1 MSLPSDAGYS
11 VPNETARVAL
21 AIFPKGNIYMRLY
34 DALGSIYKQH
44 EFADLYSALGQP
56 AIQPVRLALVCIL
69 QFMEG
74 LTDQQA
80 ANAVRT
86 RIDWKYLLGLEL
98 TDTGFDPS
106 VLSEFRSRL
115 LNNTI
120 GIIDNTGNVE
130 QRLLDSLLLHFRE
143 RGLLKAG
150 GRARTDSTHVLGAI
164 TALNRLQ
171 LVLETMRHALN
182 TLSVVAP
189 EWLLDVLQHVAPD
202 WLERYGSRAD
212 DFHLPKKETERLALT
227 QAVGMDGFALLEAID
242 GAMTP
247 VWLRQV
253 PAMRI
258 LRRVWLQNYMRTG
271 TEHLGKGSEGQFSWR
286 EVGNIPPATL
296 FLSTPYDPEA
306 RYARKRSTSW
316 IGYKVHLTESCD
328 DENTALAL
336 ATPTST
342 PTAPHLITQV
352 ETSPAPSPDTAATP
366 LVHKKLRDKGLFPQ
380 IHLVDIGDLGYIEI
394 ALEAESRR
402 EFGVELLGPMRR
414 DYHRQAHEGQ
424 GFEVEHFVIDWNAK
438 RVECPNGKVSR
449 SWTPAIERGK
459 EMIKVK
465 FSMKDCQPCPF
476 REKCTNSQTKTRR
489 MLTLKPQEL
498 HEALRRGRLREQT
511 REYKTEYRRRS
522 GIEGTISQG
531 VRGFG
536 MRQSRYIG
544 QAKTHL
550 QHVLTAIGINL
561 VRFDNWLLGK
571 EPVQTRRS
579 AFVRLLAAT

>member
-1 MSLPSDAGYS
+1 MSLPSEASYS
-11 VPNETARVAL
+11 VPEETARVAR

-34 DALGSIYKQH
+34 DALGSIYKQQD
-44 EFADLYSALGQP
+44 FIDLFSALGQP
-56 AIQPVRLALVCIL
+56 AIHPVRLALVCIL

-86 RIDWKYLLGLEL
+86 RIDLKYLLGLEL
-98 TDTGFDPS
+98 TNSGFDPS

-115 LNNTI
+115 LNITSS
-120 GIIDNTGNVE
+120 TASVE
-130 QRLLDSLLLHFRE
+130 QRLLDTLLLHFQE

-150 GRARTDSTHVLGAI
+150 GRVRTDSTHVLGAI

-189 EWLLDVLQHVAPD
+189 DWLLQHVAPD
-202 WLERYGSRAD
+202 WLDRYGSRAD
-212 DFHLPKKETERLALT
+212 DFHLPKKDTERLALT
-227 QAVGMDGFALLEAID
+227 QTVGKDGFLLLEAID
-242 GAMTP
+242 DASAP

-253 PAMRI
+253 PALRI
-258 LRRVWLQNYMRTG
+258 LRRVWVQNYTRTVH
-271 TEHLGKGSEGQFSWR
+271 TEHLDQGKEAKEGSDDQISWR
-286 EVGNIPPATL
+286 EVGNIPAATV

-306 RYARKRSTSW
+306 HYAKKRSTSW
-316 IGYKVHLTESCD
+316 VGYKVHLTESCD
-328 DENTALAL
+328 ND
-336 ATPTST
+336 
-342 PTAPHLITQV
+342 APHLITQV

-366 LVHKKLRDKGLFPQ
+366 VVHKKLQDKGLLPKT
-380 IHLVDIGDLGYIEI
+380 HLVDMGYIEI
-394 ALEAESRR
+394 LLEAESRR
-402 EFGVELLGPMRR
+402 DFGVELLGPMRR
-414 DYHRQAHEGQ
+414 DYRRQAHEGQ
-424 GFEVEHFVIDWNAK
+424 GFEVEHFIIDWEAK
-438 RVECPNGKVSR
+438 KVECPNGKMSS
-449 SWTPAIERGK
+449 SWTPAVEHGK
-459 EMIKVK
+459 DLFKVK
-465 FSMKDCQPCPF
+465 FSMKDCEPCPF
-476 REKCTNSQTKTRR
+476 REKCTNSRTKTRR
-489 MLTLKPQEL
+489 TLTLKPQEL

-511 REYKTEYRRRS
+511 REYKTEYRHRC

-531 VRGFG
+531 VRGFE
-536 MRQSRYIG
+536 MRQSRYMG

-579 AFVRLLAAT
+579 AFVNLLGAA